1 MGVVLFMVISF
12 VGISSSYARSENHI
26 NTPSVV
32 VFGAPDANISAGNL
46 SPMST
51 THPPGGGGG
60 GGGGGNPYP
69 PVYYTIEIFGGNGE
83 AEVSGDILS
92 NGQTIMLIASTTY
105 AIQAVSLASSY
116 GFFQWETNSGSIN
129 NYESPSTSLNTGYSN
144 GILTLV
150 LNASAN
156 PWSGFAQSG
165 SVQSVTGEFYVP
177 SASYVGGNPNLF
189 GIWVG
194 IGGFS
199 GTNLWQS
206 GVAISVSSSG
216 AETVTA
222 FYETWVDGQNI
233 PPVYNNTFQISP
245 GDLLKISVAYS
256 NGVCSFS
263 ISDLSTKTAWSGNS
277 VSFTPNTQSAEWI
290 LENQV
295 EGNQFGG
302 NHYSLPDF
310 GTVSWTDVSS
320 NIGNLLY
327 PVSALYF
334 SVATNANYGYAY
346 GGESFPGYLT
356 SPGSFDVT
364 YSPP

>member
-156 PWSGFAQSG
+156 PWSG
-165 SVQSVTGEFYVP
+165 
-177 SASYVGGNPNLF
+177 
-189 GIWVG
+189 
-194 IGGFS
+194 
-199 GTNLWQS
+199 
-206 GVAISVSSSG
+206 
-216 AETVTA
+216 
-222 FYETWVDGQNI
+222 
-233 PPVYNNTFQISP
+233 
-245 GDLLKISVAYS
+245 
-256 NGVCSFS
+256 
-263 ISDLSTKTAWSGNS
+263 NS